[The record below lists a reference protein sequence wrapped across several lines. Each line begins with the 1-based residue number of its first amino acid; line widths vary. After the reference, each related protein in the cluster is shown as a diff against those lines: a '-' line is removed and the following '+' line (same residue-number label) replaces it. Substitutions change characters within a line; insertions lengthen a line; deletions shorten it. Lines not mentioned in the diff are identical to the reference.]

1 MDFRTRKSRGPKSV
15 TILEV
20 HNLNKRF
27 GGLQAVGDV
36 SFSVQHGSIKA
47 LIGPNGAGKTTL
59 FNLLSGILPPDS
71 GTVRF
76 SDANV
81 QGLQPYQV
89 AAKGMSRTFQHIR
102 LFPHMTAL
110 ENIMIGRHMH
120 SRTGFLAGML
130 SLPWTRKEEKAV
142 RERSLAIMAFLGIAD
157 FADTEATSL
166 AYGQQRILEL
176 GRALA
181 CDPKLLLL
189 DEPAAGLNMRE
200 TAEMAKLI
208 SRIRDTGIT
217 VLLVEH
223 DMSLVM
229 NISDEIV
236 VLSYGQK
243 IADDKPLAI
252 QKNPEVIRVYLG
264 EEDA

>member
-1 MDFRTRKSRGPKSV
+1 M
-15 TILEV
+15 TILDV
-20 HNLNKRF
+20 RNLNKRF

-36 SFSVQHGSIKA
+36 SFFVPQGSIKA

-76 SDANV
+76 MNADI
-81 QGLQPYQV
+81 QRLQPYQV
-89 AAKGMSRTFQHIR
+89 AAMGISRTFQHIR

-110 ENIMIGRHMH
+110 ENVMIGRHMH
-120 SRTGFLAGML
+120 SKAGFFAGML
-130 SLPWTRKEEKAV
+130 NLPWTRKEEKTV
-142 RERSLAIMAFLGIAD
+142 RERSLDIMAFLGIAD

-181 CDPKLLLL
+181 CEPKLLLL

-252 QKNPEVIRVYLG
+252 QKNPEVIKIYLG
-264 EEDA
+264 EENA

>member
-1 MDFRTRKSRGPKSV
+1 M

-20 HNLNKRF
+20 RDLNKRF

-36 SFSVQHGSIKA
+36 SFSVQQGSIKA

-59 FNLLSGILPPDS
+59 FNLLSGVLPPDS
-71 GTVRF
+71 GTIRF
-76 SDANV
+76 INDDV
-81 QGLQPYQV
+81 QRLQPYQV
-89 AAKGMSRTFQHIR
+89 AALGMSRTFQHIR

-120 SRTGFLAGML
+120 SKAGFIAGML
-130 SLPWTRKEEKAV
+130 SLPWTRKEEKTV
-142 RERSLAIMAFLGIAD
+142 RERSLDIMAFLGIAD

-181 CDPKLLLL
+181 CEPKLLLL

-252 QKNPEVIRVYLG
+252 QKNPEVIKVYLG
-264 EEDA
+264 EEE

>member
-1 MDFRTRKSRGPKSV
+1 M
-15 TILEV
+15 ILLDV
-20 HNLNKRF
+20 KNLCKRF

-36 SFSVQHGSIKA
+36 SFSVPQSSIKA

-59 FNLLSGILPPDS
+59 FNLLSGVITPDA
-71 GTVRF
+71 GIIRF
-76 SDANV
+76 RGAEV
-81 QGLQPYQV
+81 QGLHPFQV
-89 AAKGMSRTFQHIR
+89 ATRGMSRTFQHIR
-102 LFPHMTAL
+102 LFAHMTAL

-130 SLPWTRKEEKAV
+130 NLPWTRREEKAV
-142 RERSLAIMAFLGIAD
+142 RERCIEIMDFLGMAD

-166 AYGQQRILEL
+166 PYGRQRILEL

-181 CDPKLLLL
+181 CEPALLLL

-208 SRIRDTGIT
+208 SRIRETGVT

-243 IADDKPLAI
+243 IADDKPLTI
-252 QKNPEVIRVYLG
+252 QKNPEVIKVYLG
-264 EEDA
+264 EEE